1 MQEPSPALSRRTF
14 VGGATALAAASLAF
28 PQAAFAVTA
37 AEKQAEADA
46 VRNQLVGLNADLE
59 AAAERY
65 YGALDEQ
72 NAARTAM
79 EAEQVKIDEA
89 TAQIANLQDH
99 LGTRARSMYR
109 SGSATF
115 LDFLMG
121 ATSFAEF
128 TQNWDILNGLNEN
141 DTQMVA
147 ETKTLRETVEASK
160 AEYAKQEKIAAD
172 KAAEASSA
180 SYTVTQHAARG
191 AIVDSAGVILARD
204 TTVYDVYLRIPA
216 PPGTDLRETVKAI
229 ESLTGSKDVETQL
242 AAFFAAASAGEL
254 PVMQGVGSDVLTS
267 FYKADL
273 VQSGAVRA
281 AARGVRTWPNGTL
294 LPHALGFTGPITAE
308 QWPTARRRGLAMDAV
323 IGQSGLEAAYDDLLR
338 GQDGRVLV
346 NTGFDGAVRRTVP
359 LRDAAPGATLVLT
372 VDSDLQ
378 KELQNALLSQIEVL
392 RTTKAAGAGR
402 ECCAGAAVVVDVQT
416 GGILAA
422 ASVPGF
428 DLNRYRSDYAAL
440 SADAAAPLL
449 DRVCQGL
456 YAPGSAF
463 KPAVAAAALT
473 AGIDPA
479 ATVNCTGRYGFYSG
493 YQPGCLQYG
502 HGGPVDLRTALEYS
516 CNIFFYDVGRRLGV
530 DVFSAMARQL
540 GLATPTGVEITE
552 AQGRLT
558 WSSDENYQAGL
569 TLMAAIGQG
578 NTAVT
583 PLQLA
588 AYAATLANCGQRPA
602 LHFADRA
609 VNAATGETVWQYA
622 PTFTT
627 VPGGEGVFG
636 PIRDGMKRMART
648 TRVLREAPVAC
659 AAKTGSPQ
667 LADTLPG
674 GGHYVNS
681 VLIGYAPAD
690 DPQIAMAVVLEYG
703 GGGSNAAPIL
713 RAVLDAVFGG

>member
-1 MQEPSPALSRRTF
+1 MANRKNSHRRR
-14 VGGATALAAASLAF
+14 VRVAVLMVLCGAVF
-28 PQAAFAVTA
+28 AAFFARLAWMQFVR
-37 AEKQAEADA
+37 AD
-46 VRNQLVGLNADLE
+46 
-59 AAAERY
+59 Y
-65 YGALDEQ
+65 Y
-72 NAARTAM
+72 
-79 EAEQVKIDEA
+79 
-89 TAQIANLQDH
+89 
-99 LGTRARSMYR
+99 
-109 SGSATF
+109 
-115 LDFLMG
+115 
-121 ATSFAEF
+121 
-128 TQNWDILNGLNEN
+128 
-141 DTQMVA
+141 
-147 ETKTLRETVEASK
+147 
-160 AEYAKQEKIAAD
+160 AD

-191 AIVDSAGVILARD
+191 AIVDSAGVVLARD

-372 VDSDLQ
+372 VDSALQ

-402 ECCAGAAVVVDVQT
+402 ECRAGAAVVVDVQT

-530 DVFSAMARQL
+530 DVCSTMARQL

-588 AYAATLANCGQRPA
+588 AYAAALANCGQRPA

-627 VPGGEGVFG
+627 VPGGEDVFG

>member
-1 MQEPSPALSRRTF
+1 MANRKNSRRRLR
-14 VGGATALAAASLAF
+14 VAVLMVLCGAVF
-28 PQAAFAVTA
+28 AAFFARLAWMQFVR
-37 AEKQAEADA
+37 AD
-46 VRNQLVGLNADLE
+46 
-59 AAAERY
+59 Y
-65 YGALDEQ
+65 Y
-72 NAARTAM
+72 
-79 EAEQVKIDEA
+79 
-89 TAQIANLQDH
+89 
-99 LGTRARSMYR
+99 
-109 SGSATF
+109 
-115 LDFLMG
+115 
-121 ATSFAEF
+121 
-128 TQNWDILNGLNEN
+128 
-141 DTQMVA
+141 
-147 ETKTLRETVEASK
+147 
-160 AEYAKQEKIAAD
+160 AD

-191 AIVDSAGVILARD
+191 AIVDSAGVVLARD

-254 PVMQGVGSDVLTS
+254 PVVQGVGSDVLTS

-359 LRDAAPGATLVLT
+359 LREAAPGATLVLT
-372 VDSDLQ
+372 VDSALQ
-378 KELQNALLSQIEVL
+378 KELQYALLSQIEVL

-402 ECCAGAAVVVDVQT
+402 ECRAGAAVVVDVQT

-428 DLNRYRSDYAAL
+428 DLNRYRADYAAL

-540 GLATPTGVEITE
+540 GLATPTCVEITE

-588 AYAATLANCGQRPA
+588 AYAAALANCGQRPA

-648 TRVLREAPVAC
+648 TRVLREGPVAC

-713 RAVLDAVFGG
+713 RAVLDAVFGV

>member
-1 MQEPSPALSRRTF
+1 MANRKNSHRRR
-14 VGGATALAAASLAF
+14 VRVAVLMVLCGAVF
-28 PQAAFAVTA
+28 AAFFARLAWMQFVR
-37 AEKQAEADA
+37 AD
-46 VRNQLVGLNADLE
+46 
-59 AAAERY
+59 Y
-65 YGALDEQ
+65 Y
-72 NAARTAM
+72 
-79 EAEQVKIDEA
+79 
-89 TAQIANLQDH
+89 
-99 LGTRARSMYR
+99 
-109 SGSATF
+109 
-115 LDFLMG
+115 
-121 ATSFAEF
+121 
-128 TQNWDILNGLNEN
+128 
-141 DTQMVA
+141 
-147 ETKTLRETVEASK
+147 
-160 AEYAKQEKIAAD
+160 AD

-191 AIVDSAGVILARD
+191 AIVDSAGVVLARD

-242 AAFFAAASAGEL
+242 AAFFAAAPAGEL

-323 IGQSGLEAAYDDLLR
+323 IGQSGLESAYDDLLR

-359 LRDAAPGATLVLT
+359 LREAAPGATLVLT
-372 VDSDLQ
+372 VDSALQ

-402 ECCAGAAVVVDVQT
+402 ECCAGAAVVVNVQT

-449 DRVCQGL
+449 DRVSQGL

-530 DVFSAMARQL
+530 DVFSTMARQL

-558 WSSDENYQAGL
+558 WSSNENYQAGL

-627 VPGGEGVFG
+627 ISGGEGVFG

-674 GGHYVNS
+674 GGHYVDS

>member
-1 MQEPSPALSRRTF
+1 MPAIGPRSEWLPRPYMSHFLTNKSIFYRGDPMANRKNSHRRR
-14 VGGATALAAASLAF
+14 VRVAVLMVLCGAVF
-28 PQAAFAVTA
+28 AAFFARLAWMQFVR
-37 AEKQAEADA
+37 AD
-46 VRNQLVGLNADLE
+46 
-59 AAAERY
+59 Y
-65 YGALDEQ
+65 Y
-72 NAARTAM
+72 
-79 EAEQVKIDEA
+79 
-89 TAQIANLQDH
+89 
-99 LGTRARSMYR
+99 
-109 SGSATF
+109 
-115 LDFLMG
+115 
-121 ATSFAEF
+121 
-128 TQNWDILNGLNEN
+128 
-141 DTQMVA
+141 
-147 ETKTLRETVEASK
+147 
-160 AEYAKQEKIAAD
+160 AD

-191 AIVDSAGVILARD
+191 AIVDSAGVVLARD

-359 LRDAAPGATLVLT
+359 LREAAPGATLVLT
-372 VDSDLQ
+372 VDSALQ

-402 ECCAGAAVVVDVQT
+402 ECRAGAAVVVDVQT

-428 DLNRYRSDYAAL
+428 DLKRYRADYAAL
-440 SADAAAPLL
+440 AADAAAPLL

-479 ATVNCTGRYGFYSG
+479 ATVNCTGRYGFYSS

-622 PTFTT
+622 PTFTA

-648 TRVLREAPVAC
+648 TRVLREAPMAC

>member
-1 MQEPSPALSRRTF
+1 MANRRNSHRRR
-14 VGGATALAAASLAF
+14 VRVAVLMVLCGAVF
-28 PQAAFAVTA
+28 AAFFARLAWMQFVR
-37 AEKQAEADA
+37 AD
-46 VRNQLVGLNADLE
+46 
-59 AAAERY
+59 Y
-65 YGALDEQ
+65 Y
-72 NAARTAM
+72 
-79 EAEQVKIDEA
+79 
-89 TAQIANLQDH
+89 
-99 LGTRARSMYR
+99 
-109 SGSATF
+109 
-115 LDFLMG
+115 
-121 ATSFAEF
+121 
-128 TQNWDILNGLNEN
+128 
-141 DTQMVA
+141 
-147 ETKTLRETVEASK
+147 
-160 AEYAKQEKIAAD
+160 AD

-191 AIVDSAGVILARD
+191 AIVDSAGVVLARD

-359 LRDAAPGATLVLT
+359 LREAAPGATLVLT
-372 VDSDLQ
+372 VDSALQ

-402 ECCAGAAVVVDVQT
+402 ECRAGAAVVVDVQT

-428 DLNRYRSDYAAL
+428 DLNRYRADYAAL

-473 AGIDPA
+473 ASIDPA

-583 PLQLA
+583 PLQLV
-588 AYAATLANCGQRPA
+588 AYAAALANCGQRPA

-627 VPGGEGVFG
+627 VSGGEGVFG

-648 TRVLREAPVAC
+648 TRVLREAPVPC

-713 RAVLDAVFGG
+713 RAVLDAVFGV

>member
-1 MQEPSPALSRRTF
+1 MANRKNSHRRR
-14 VGGATALAAASLAF
+14 VRVAVLMVLCGAVF
-28 PQAAFAVTA
+28 AAFFARLAWMQFVR
-37 AEKQAEADA
+37 AD
-46 VRNQLVGLNADLE
+46 
-59 AAAERY
+59 Y
-65 YGALDEQ
+65 Y
-72 NAARTAM
+72 
-79 EAEQVKIDEA
+79 
-89 TAQIANLQDH
+89 
-99 LGTRARSMYR
+99 
-109 SGSATF
+109 
-115 LDFLMG
+115 
-121 ATSFAEF
+121 
-128 TQNWDILNGLNEN
+128 
-141 DTQMVA
+141 
-147 ETKTLRETVEASK
+147 
-160 AEYAKQEKIAAD
+160 AD

-191 AIVDSAGVILARD
+191 AIVDSAGVVLARD

-323 IGQSGLEAAYDDLLR
+323 IGQSGLESAYDDLLR

-359 LRDAAPGATLVLT
+359 LREAAPGATLVLT
-372 VDSDLQ
+372 VDSALQ

-402 ECCAGAAVVVDVQT
+402 ECRAGAAVVVDVQT

-530 DVFSAMARQL
+530 DVFSTMARQL

-558 WSSDENYQAGL
+558 WRSDENYQAGL

-588 AYAATLANCGQRPA
+588 AYAAALANCGQRPA

-622 PTFTT
+622 PTLTT

-648 TRVLREAPVAC
+648 TRVLREAPVVC

>member
-1 MQEPSPALSRRTF
+1 MANRKNSHRRR
-14 VGGATALAAASLAF
+14 VRVAVLMVLCGAVF
-28 PQAAFAVTA
+28 AAFFARLAWMQFVR
-37 AEKQAEADA
+37 AD
-46 VRNQLVGLNADLE
+46 
-59 AAAERY
+59 Y
-65 YGALDEQ
+65 Y
-72 NAARTAM
+72 
-79 EAEQVKIDEA
+79 
-89 TAQIANLQDH
+89 
-99 LGTRARSMYR
+99 
-109 SGSATF
+109 
-115 LDFLMG
+115 
-121 ATSFAEF
+121 
-128 TQNWDILNGLNEN
+128 
-141 DTQMVA
+141 
-147 ETKTLRETVEASK
+147 
-160 AEYAKQEKIAAD
+160 AD

-191 AIVDSAGVILARD
+191 AIVDSAGVVLARD

-229 ESLTGSKDVETQL
+229 ESLTDSKDVETQL

-359 LRDAAPGATLVLT
+359 LREAAPGATLVLT
-372 VDSDLQ
+372 VDSALQ
-378 KELQNALLSQIEVL
+378 KELQNTLLSQIEVL

-402 ECCAGAAVVVDVQT
+402 ECRAGAAVVVDVQT

-428 DLNRYRSDYAAL
+428 DLNRYRADYAAL

-530 DVFSAMARQL
+530 DVFSTMARQL

-588 AYAATLANCGQRPA
+588 AYAAALANCGQRPA

-636 PIRDGMKRMART
+636 PIRDGMKWMART

-713 RAVLDAVFGG
+713 RAVLDAVFGV

>member
-1 MQEPSPALSRRTF
+1 MANRKNSHRRR
-14 VGGATALAAASLAF
+14 VRVAVLMVLCGAVF
-28 PQAAFAVTA
+28 AAFFARLAWMQFVR
-37 AEKQAEADA
+37 AD
-46 VRNQLVGLNADLE
+46 
-59 AAAERY
+59 Y
-65 YGALDEQ
+65 Y
-72 NAARTAM
+72 
-79 EAEQVKIDEA
+79 
-89 TAQIANLQDH
+89 
-99 LGTRARSMYR
+99 
-109 SGSATF
+109 
-115 LDFLMG
+115 
-121 ATSFAEF
+121 
-128 TQNWDILNGLNEN
+128 
-141 DTQMVA
+141 
-147 ETKTLRETVEASK
+147 
-160 AEYAKQEKIAAD
+160 AD

-191 AIVDSAGVILARD
+191 AIVDSAGVVLARD

-323 IGQSGLEAAYDDLLR
+323 IGQSGLEATYDDLLR

-359 LRDAAPGATLVLT
+359 LREAAPGATLVLT
-372 VDSDLQ
+372 VDSTLQ

-402 ECCAGAAVVVDVQT
+402 ECRAGAAVVVDVQT

-428 DLNRYRSDYAAL
+428 DLNRYRADYAAL

-588 AYAATLANCGQRPA
+588 AYAAALANFGQRPA

-713 RAVLDAVFGG
+713 RAVLDAVFGV

>member
-1 MQEPSPALSRRTF
+1 MANRKNSHRRR
-14 VGGATALAAASLAF
+14 VRVAVLMVLCGAVF
-28 PQAAFAVTA
+28 AAFFARLAWMQFVR
-37 AEKQAEADA
+37 AD
-46 VRNQLVGLNADLE
+46 
-59 AAAERY
+59 Y
-65 YGALDEQ
+65 Y
-72 NAARTAM
+72 
-79 EAEQVKIDEA
+79 
-89 TAQIANLQDH
+89 
-99 LGTRARSMYR
+99 
-109 SGSATF
+109 
-115 LDFLMG
+115 
-121 ATSFAEF
+121 
-128 TQNWDILNGLNEN
+128 
-141 DTQMVA
+141 
-147 ETKTLRETVEASK
+147 
-160 AEYAKQEKIAAD
+160 AD

-191 AIVDSAGVILARD
+191 AIVDSAGVVLARD

-359 LRDAAPGATLVLT
+359 LREAAPGATLVLT
-372 VDSDLQ
+372 VDSALQ

-402 ECCAGAAVVVDVQT
+402 ECHAGAAVAVDVQT

-636 PIRDGMKRMART
+636 PIRDGMKQMART

>member
-1 MQEPSPALSRRTF
+1 MANRKNSHRRR
-14 VGGATALAAASLAF
+14 VRVAVLMVLCGAVF
-28 PQAAFAVTA
+28 AAFFARLAWMQFVR
-37 AEKQAEADA
+37 AD
-46 VRNQLVGLNADLE
+46 
-59 AAAERY
+59 Y
-65 YGALDEQ
+65 Y
-72 NAARTAM
+72 
-79 EAEQVKIDEA
+79 
-89 TAQIANLQDH
+89 
-99 LGTRARSMYR
+99 
-109 SGSATF
+109 
-115 LDFLMG
+115 
-121 ATSFAEF
+121 
-128 TQNWDILNGLNEN
+128 
-141 DTQMVA
+141 
-147 ETKTLRETVEASK
+147 
-160 AEYAKQEKIAAD
+160 AD

-191 AIVDSAGVILARD
+191 AIVDSAGVVLARD

-281 AARGVRTWPNGTL
+281 AARGVRTRPNGTL

-359 LRDAAPGATLVLT
+359 LREAAPGATLVLT
-372 VDSDLQ
+372 VDSALQ

-402 ECCAGAAVVVDVQT
+402 ECRAGAAVVVDVQT

-428 DLNRYRSDYAAL
+428 DLNRYRADYAAL

-588 AYAATLANCGQRPA
+588 AYAATLANCGQRPT

-648 TRVLREAPVAC
+648 TRVLRESPVAC

>member
-1 MQEPSPALSRRTF
+1 MANRKNSHRRR
-14 VGGATALAAASLAF
+14 VRVAVLMVLCGAVF
-28 PQAAFAVTA
+28 AAFFARLAWMQFVR
-37 AEKQAEADA
+37 AD
-46 VRNQLVGLNADLE
+46 
-59 AAAERY
+59 Y
-65 YGALDEQ
+65 Y
-72 NAARTAM
+72 
-79 EAEQVKIDEA
+79 
-89 TAQIANLQDH
+89 
-99 LGTRARSMYR
+99 
-109 SGSATF
+109 
-115 LDFLMG
+115 
-121 ATSFAEF
+121 
-128 TQNWDILNGLNEN
+128 
-141 DTQMVA
+141 
-147 ETKTLRETVEASK
+147 
-160 AEYAKQEKIAAD
+160 AD

-191 AIVDSAGVILARD
+191 AIVDSAGVVLARD

-359 LRDAAPGATLVLT
+359 LREAAPGATLVLT
-372 VDSDLQ
+372 VDSALQ

-402 ECCAGAAVVVDVQT
+402 ECRAGAAVVVDVQT

-627 VPGGEGVFG
+627 VSGGEGVFG

-648 TRVLREAPVAC
+648 TRVLREAPVVC

>member
-1 MQEPSPALSRRTF
+1 MANRKNSHRRR
-14 VGGATALAAASLAF
+14 VRVAVLMVLCGAVF
-28 PQAAFAVTA
+28 AAFFARLAWMQFVR
-37 AEKQAEADA
+37 AD
-46 VRNQLVGLNADLE
+46 
-59 AAAERY
+59 Y
-65 YGALDEQ
+65 Y
-72 NAARTAM
+72 
-79 EAEQVKIDEA
+79 
-89 TAQIANLQDH
+89 
-99 LGTRARSMYR
+99 
-109 SGSATF
+109 
-115 LDFLMG
+115 
-121 ATSFAEF
+121 
-128 TQNWDILNGLNEN
+128 
-141 DTQMVA
+141 
-147 ETKTLRETVEASK
+147 
-160 AEYAKQEKIAAD
+160 AD

-191 AIVDSAGVILARD
+191 AIVDSAGVVLARD

-308 QWPTARRRGLAMDAV
+308 QWPSARRRGLAMDAV

-359 LRDAAPGATLVLT
+359 LREAAPGATLVLT
-372 VDSDLQ
+372 VDSSLQ

-402 ECCAGAAVVVDVQT
+402 ECRAGAAVVVDVQT

-428 DLNRYRSDYAAL
+428 DLNRYRADYAAL

-473 AGIDPA
+473 VGIDPA

-569 TLMAAIGQG
+569 ALMAAIGQG

-588 AYAATLANCGQRPA
+588 AYAATLANFGQRPA

-667 LADTLPG
+667 LADTQPG

-713 RAVLDAVFGG
+713 RAVLDAVFGV

>member
-1 MQEPSPALSRRTF
+1 MANRKNSHRRR
-14 VGGATALAAASLAF
+14 VRVAVLMVLCGAVF
-28 PQAAFAVTA
+28 AAFFARLAWMQFVR
-37 AEKQAEADA
+37 AD
-46 VRNQLVGLNADLE
+46 
-59 AAAERY
+59 Y
-65 YGALDEQ
+65 Y
-72 NAARTAM
+72 
-79 EAEQVKIDEA
+79 
-89 TAQIANLQDH
+89 
-99 LGTRARSMYR
+99 
-109 SGSATF
+109 
-115 LDFLMG
+115 
-121 ATSFAEF
+121 
-128 TQNWDILNGLNEN
+128 
-141 DTQMVA
+141 
-147 ETKTLRETVEASK
+147 
-160 AEYAKQEKIAAD
+160 AD

-191 AIVDSAGVILARD
+191 AIVDSAGVVLARD

-254 PVMQGVGSDVLTS
+254 PVAQGVGSDVLTS

-281 AARGVRTWPNGTL
+281 AARGVRTWPNGML

-308 QWPTARRRGLAMDAV
+308 QWPTARQHGLAMDAV

-359 LRDAAPGATLVLT
+359 LREAAPGATLVLT
-372 VDSDLQ
+372 VDSALQ

-402 ECCAGAAVVVDVQT
+402 ECRAGAAVVVDVQT

-428 DLNRYRSDYAAL
+428 DLNRYRADYAAL

-627 VPGGEGVFG
+627 VSGGEVVFG
-636 PIRDGMKRMART
+636 PIRDGMKRMAQT

>member
-1 MQEPSPALSRRTF
+1 MANRKNSPRRR
-14 VGGATALAAASLAF
+14 VRVAVLMVLCGAVF
-28 PQAAFAVTA
+28 AAFFARLAWMQFVR
-37 AEKQAEADA
+37 AD
-46 VRNQLVGLNADLE
+46 
-59 AAAERY
+59 Y
-65 YGALDEQ
+65 Y
-72 NAARTAM
+72 
-79 EAEQVKIDEA
+79 
-89 TAQIANLQDH
+89 
-99 LGTRARSMYR
+99 
-109 SGSATF
+109 
-115 LDFLMG
+115 
-121 ATSFAEF
+121 
-128 TQNWDILNGLNEN
+128 
-141 DTQMVA
+141 
-147 ETKTLRETVEASK
+147 
-160 AEYAKQEKIAAD
+160 AD

-180 SYTVTQHAARG
+180 SYTVTQHAARR
-191 AIVDSAGVILARD
+191 AIVDSAGVVLARD

-254 PVMQGVGSDVLTS
+254 SVMQGVGSDVLTS

-359 LRDAAPGATLVLT
+359 LREAAPGATLVLT
-372 VDSDLQ
+372 VDSALQ

-402 ECCAGAAVVVDVQT
+402 ECRAGAAVVVDAQT

-428 DLNRYRSDYAAL
+428 DLNRYRADYAVL

-648 TRVLREAPVAC
+648 TRVLREAPVVC

>member
-1 MQEPSPALSRRTF
+1 MPAIGPRSEWLPRPYMSHFLTNKSIFYRGDPMANRKNSHRRR
-14 VGGATALAAASLAF
+14 VRVAVLMVLCGAVF
-28 PQAAFAVTA
+28 AAFFARLAWMQFVR
-37 AEKQAEADA
+37 AD
-46 VRNQLVGLNADLE
+46 
-59 AAAERY
+59 Y
-65 YGALDEQ
+65 Y
-72 NAARTAM
+72 
-79 EAEQVKIDEA
+79 
-89 TAQIANLQDH
+89 
-99 LGTRARSMYR
+99 
-109 SGSATF
+109 
-115 LDFLMG
+115 
-121 ATSFAEF
+121 
-128 TQNWDILNGLNEN
+128 
-141 DTQMVA
+141 
-147 ETKTLRETVEASK
+147 
-160 AEYAKQEKIAAD
+160 AD

-191 AIVDSAGVILARD
+191 AIVDSAGVVLARD

-346 NTGFDGAVRRTVP
+346 NTDFDGTVRRTVP
-359 LRDAAPGATLVLT
+359 LREAAPGATLVLT
-372 VDSDLQ
+372 VDSALQ
-378 KELQNALLSQIEVL
+378 KGLQNALLSQIEVL
-392 RTTKAAGAGR
+392 HTTKAAGAGR
-402 ECCAGAAVVVDVQT
+402 ECRAGAAVVVDVQT

-428 DLNRYRSDYAAL
+428 DLNRYRADYAAL
-440 SADAAAPLL
+440 AADAAAPLL

-540 GLATPTGVEITE
+540 GLATPTSVEITE

-588 AYAATLANCGQRPA
+588 AYAAALANCGQRPA

>member
-1 MQEPSPALSRRTF
+1 MANRKNSHRRR
-14 VGGATALAAASLAF
+14 VRVAVLMVLCGAVF
-28 PQAAFAVTA
+28 AAFFARLAWMQFVR
-37 AEKQAEADA
+37 AD
-46 VRNQLVGLNADLE
+46 
-59 AAAERY
+59 Y
-65 YGALDEQ
+65 Y
-72 NAARTAM
+72 
-79 EAEQVKIDEA
+79 
-89 TAQIANLQDH
+89 
-99 LGTRARSMYR
+99 
-109 SGSATF
+109 
-115 LDFLMG
+115 
-121 ATSFAEF
+121 
-128 TQNWDILNGLNEN
+128 
-141 DTQMVA
+141 
-147 ETKTLRETVEASK
+147 
-160 AEYAKQEKIAAD
+160 AD

-191 AIVDSAGVILARD
+191 AIVDSAGVVLARD

-359 LRDAAPGATLVLT
+359 LREAAPGATLVLT
-372 VDSDLQ
+372 VDSALQ

-402 ECCAGAAVVVDVQT
+402 ECRAGAAVVVDVQT

-463 KPAVAAAALT
+463 KPAVAAATLT

-540 GLATPTGVEITE
+540 GLATPTGVEIAE

-588 AYAATLANCGQRPA
+588 AYAAALANFGQRPA

-648 TRVLREAPVAC
+648 TRVLREGPVAC

>member
-1 MQEPSPALSRRTF
+1 M
-14 VGGATALAAASLAF
+14 
-28 PQAAFAVTA
+28 
-37 AEKQAEADA
+37 
-46 VRNQLVGLNADLE
+46 
-59 AAAERY
+59 
-65 YGALDEQ
+65 
-72 NAARTAM
+72 
-79 EAEQVKIDEA
+79 
-89 TAQIANLQDH
+89 
-99 LGTRARSMYR
+99 
-109 SGSATF
+109 
-115 LDFLMG
+115 
-121 ATSFAEF
+121 
-128 TQNWDILNGLNEN
+128 
-141 DTQMVA
+141 
-147 ETKTLRETVEASK
+147 
-160 AEYAKQEKIAAD
+160 
-172 KAAEASSA
+172 
-180 SYTVTQHAARG
+180 
-191 AIVDSAGVILARD
+191 
-204 TTVYDVYLRIPA
+204 
-216 PPGTDLRETVKAI
+216 
-229 ESLTGSKDVETQL
+229 
-242 AAFFAAASAGEL
+242 
-254 PVMQGVGSDVLTS
+254 
-267 FYKADL
+267 
-273 VQSGAVRA
+273 RA

-359 LRDAAPGATLVLT
+359 LREAAPGATLVLT
-372 VDSDLQ
+372 VDSALQ

-402 ECCAGAAVVVDVQT
+402 ECRAGAAVVVDVQT

-428 DLNRYRSDYAAL
+428 DLNRYRADYAAL

>member
-1 MQEPSPALSRRTF
+1 MFIVTLLEACLTFVRRRCFRALYGAGVGRFRRRPRAPAPDTAPQTTPTPALPVIIHKHYVIGPETP
-14 VGGATALAAASLAF
+14 GDAT
-28 PQAAFAVTA
+28 P
-37 AEKQAEADA
+37 
-46 VRNQLVGLNADLE
+46 R
-59 AAAERY
+59 
-65 YGALDEQ
+65 
-72 NAARTAM
+72 
-79 EAEQVKIDEA
+79 
-89 TAQIANLQDH
+89 
-99 LGTRARSMYR
+99 
-109 SGSATF
+109 
-115 LDFLMG
+115 
-121 ATSFAEF
+121 
-128 TQNWDILNGLNEN
+128 
-141 DTQMVA
+141 
-147 ETKTLRETVEASK
+147 
-160 AEYAKQEKIAAD
+160 
-172 KAAEASSA
+172 
-180 SYTVTQHAARG
+180 
-191 AIVDSAGVILARD
+191 
-204 TTVYDVYLRIPA
+204 
-216 PPGTDLRETVKAI
+216 PPE
-229 ESLTGSKDVETQL
+229 
-242 AAFFAAASAGEL
+242 
-254 PVMQGVGSDVLTS
+254 
-267 FYKADL
+267 
-273 VQSGAVRA
+273 QSGAQRTIFA
-281 AARGVRTWPNGTL
+281 APQSETL
-294 LPHALGFTGPITAE
+294 SAWE
-308 QWPTARRRGLAMDAV
+308 RLADDDEPFDD
-323 IGQSGLEAAYDDLLR
+323 GEPLDDLPDDVTE
-338 GQDGRVLV
+338 QE
-346 NTGFDGAVRRTVP
+346 RT
-359 LRDAAPGATLVLT
+359 
-372 VDSDLQ
+372 
-378 KELQNALLSQIEVL
+378 EIE
-392 RTTKAAGAGR
+392 R
-402 ECCAGAAVVVDVQT
+402 
-416 GGILAA
+416 
-422 ASVPGF
+422 F

-530 DVFSAMARQL
+530 DLFSAMARQL

-627 VPGGEGVFG
+627 VSGGEGVFG

>member
-1 MQEPSPALSRRTF
+1 MPAIGPRSEWLPRPYMSHFLTNKSIFYRGDPMANRKNSHRRR
-14 VGGATALAAASLAF
+14 VRVAVLMVLCGAVF
-28 PQAAFAVTA
+28 AAFFARLAWMQFVR
-37 AEKQAEADA
+37 AD
-46 VRNQLVGLNADLE
+46 
-59 AAAERY
+59 Y
-65 YGALDEQ
+65 Y
-72 NAARTAM
+72 
-79 EAEQVKIDEA
+79 
-89 TAQIANLQDH
+89 
-99 LGTRARSMYR
+99 
-109 SGSATF
+109 
-115 LDFLMG
+115 
-121 ATSFAEF
+121 
-128 TQNWDILNGLNEN
+128 
-141 DTQMVA
+141 
-147 ETKTLRETVEASK
+147 
-160 AEYAKQEKIAAD
+160 AD

-191 AIVDSAGVILARD
+191 AIVDSAGVVLARD

-216 PPGTDLRETVKAI
+216 PPGTDLRKTVKAI

-242 AAFFAAASAGEL
+242 AAFFAVASAGEL
-254 PVMQGVGSDVLTS
+254 PVAQGVGSDVLTS

-308 QWPTARRRGLAMDAV
+308 QWPTARRRGLAMDVV

-359 LRDAAPGATLVLT
+359 LREAAPGATLVLT
-372 VDSDLQ
+372 VDSALQ
-378 KELQNALLSQIEVL
+378 KELQNVLLSQIEVL

-402 ECCAGAAVVVDVQT
+402 ECRAGAAVVVDVQT

-428 DLNRYRSDYAAL
+428 DLNHYRADYAAL

-588 AYAATLANCGQRPA
+588 AYAATLANFGQRPA

>member
-1 MQEPSPALSRRTF
+1 MANRKNSHRRR
-14 VGGATALAAASLAF
+14 VRVAVLMVLCGAVF
-28 PQAAFAVTA
+28 AAFFARLAWMQFVR
-37 AEKQAEADA
+37 AD
-46 VRNQLVGLNADLE
+46 
-59 AAAERY
+59 Y
-65 YGALDEQ
+65 Y
-72 NAARTAM
+72 
-79 EAEQVKIDEA
+79 
-89 TAQIANLQDH
+89 
-99 LGTRARSMYR
+99 
-109 SGSATF
+109 
-115 LDFLMG
+115 
-121 ATSFAEF
+121 
-128 TQNWDILNGLNEN
+128 
-141 DTQMVA
+141 
-147 ETKTLRETVEASK
+147 
-160 AEYAKQEKIAAD
+160 AD

-191 AIVDSAGVILARD
+191 AIVDSAGVVLARD

-294 LPHALGFTGPITAE
+294 LSHALGFTGPITAE

-372 VDSDLQ
+372 VDSALQ

-402 ECCAGAAVVVDVQT
+402 ECRAGAAVVVDVQT

-428 DLNRYRSDYAAL
+428 DLNRYRADYAAL

-530 DVFSAMARQL
+530 DMFSAMARQL

-588 AYAATLANCGQRPA
+588 AYAAALANCGQRPA

>member
-1 MQEPSPALSRRTF
+1 MPAIGPRSEWLPRHYMSHFLTNKSIFYRGDPMANSKNSHRRR
-14 VGGATALAAASLAF
+14 VRVAVLMVLCGAVF
-28 PQAAFAVTA
+28 AAFFARLAWMQFVR
-37 AEKQAEADA
+37 AD
-46 VRNQLVGLNADLE
+46 
-59 AAAERY
+59 Y
-65 YGALDEQ
+65 Y
-72 NAARTAM
+72 
-79 EAEQVKIDEA
+79 
-89 TAQIANLQDH
+89 
-99 LGTRARSMYR
+99 
-109 SGSATF
+109 
-115 LDFLMG
+115 
-121 ATSFAEF
+121 
-128 TQNWDILNGLNEN
+128 
-141 DTQMVA
+141 
-147 ETKTLRETVEASK
+147 
-160 AEYAKQEKIAAD
+160 AD

-191 AIVDSAGVILARD
+191 AIVDSAGVVLARD

-359 LRDAAPGATLVLT
+359 LREAAPGATLVLT
-372 VDSDLQ
+372 VDSALQ

-402 ECCAGAAVVVDVQT
+402 ECRAGAAVVVDVQT

-463 KPAVAAAALT
+463 KPAVAAATLT

-627 VPGGEGVFG
+627 VSGGEGVFG

-713 RAVLDAVFGG
+713 RAVLDAVFGV